1 MADHNVRAMIRIK
14 LVDPGQL
21 LPQSKGGIENGIT
34 GRISKDPELIMS
46 ADFRVGLKFIDCS
59 HPGERNAM
67 AGLVKLARERYGQL
81 DVLVAE
87 FTDCPI
93 CLPVVNAPL

>member
-1 MADHNVRAMIRIK
+1 MPRIK
-14 LVDPGQL
+14 DNVVV
-21 LPQSKGGIENGIT
+21 IT
-34 GRISKDPELIMS
+34 GATSGIGE
-46 ADFRVGLKFIDCS
+46 AGLSMRNAEC
-59 HPGERNAM
+59 GECGVRNAM